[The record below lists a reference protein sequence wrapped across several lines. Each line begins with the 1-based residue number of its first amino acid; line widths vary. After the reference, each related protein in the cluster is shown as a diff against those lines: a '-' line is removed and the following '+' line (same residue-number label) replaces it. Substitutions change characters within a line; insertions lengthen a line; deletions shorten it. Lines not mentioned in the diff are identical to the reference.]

1 MIYVISDTHF
11 SHNNIIE
18 YCDRPYK
25 NTLEMN
31 QDIIKKW
38 NSVVTENDI
47 VFHLGDVGFGLVEQL
62 KPMIESLNGHKFLL
76 RGNHDVKRGVNSWMN
91 IGFEKVYKCKEVT
104 LKQLLEDIYFITGYT
119 NNEFSGNLEHLIF
132 SHSPRQCSDEVLNIH
147 GHIHNVPL
155 DTTIYN
161 QNNHICVSVE
171 MIDYTP
177 KTLRMILGEHQYG
190 R

>member
-62 KPMIESLNGHKFLL
+62 KPMI
-76 RGNHDVKRGVNSWMN
+76 
-91 IGFEKVYKCKEVT
+91 
-104 LKQLLEDIYFITGYT
+104 
-119 NNEFSGNLEHLIF
+119 
-132 SHSPRQCSDEVLNIH
+132 
-147 GHIHNVPL
+147 
-155 DTTIYN
+155 
-161 QNNHICVSVE
+161 
-171 MIDYTP
+171 
-177 KTLRMILGEHQYG
+177 
-190 R
+190 

>member
-18 YCDRPYK
+18 YCNRPYQ
-25 NTLEMN
+25 NSLEMN
-31 QDIIKKW
+31 KDIIDKW
-38 NSVVTENDI
+38 NSVVQSEDI

-76 RGNHDVKRGVNSWMN
+76 RGNHDAKRGINSWMN

-119 NNEFSGNLEHLIF
+119 NNDFSGNLENLIF
-132 SHSPRQCSDEVLNIH
+132 SHSPRQCPDEVLNIH

-155 DTTIYN
+155 DTNIYN
-161 QNNHICVSVE
+161 PNNHICVSVE
-171 MIDYTP
+171 MINYTP
-177 KTLRMILGEHQYG
+177 KTLRMILGEHYG